1 MLPRW
6 RTIAGGG
13 PRRTAL
19 LVILLGVLG
28 GCGGKPMPFP
38 IPESELGDRPGLFTG
53 EKGSWE
59 VFSRDLS
66 PEHPGDRNVQQ
77 APR

>member
-1 MLPRW
+1 MLRW
-6 RTIAGGG
+6 RRIADA
-13 PRRTAL
+13 RTHRTAL

-59 VFSRDLS
+59 VFSHGQDSNPS
-66 PEHPGDRNVQQ
+66 PDTKPEKP
-77 APR
+77 

>member
-6 RTIAGGG
+6 RTIAGARPHG
-13 PRRTAL
+13 TAL
-19 LVILLGVLG
+19 LVVLLGLLG
-28 GCGGKPMPFP
+28 GCGGKPTPFP
-38 IPESELGDRPGLFTG
+38 VPESELGDRPGLFTG
-53 EKGSWE
+53 ETGSWE

-66 PEHPGDRNVQQ
+66 PPPADRNVEK

>member
-1 MLPRW
+1 MLRRW
-6 RTIAGGG
+6 RTIAGAR
-13 PRRTAL
+13 PRRTVL
-19 LVILLGVLG
+19 LVVLLGLLG
-28 GCGGKPMPFP
+28 GCGGKPMAFP

-53 EKGSWE
+53 ETGSWE

-66 PEHPGDRNVQQ
+66 PPKPADRNVQE

>member
-1 MLPRW
+1 MPWRW
-6 RTIAGGG
+6 RTNAGTG

-19 LVILLGVLG
+19 LVILVGLLG
-28 GCGGKPMPFP
+28 GCGGGKPMPFP
-38 IPESELGDRPGLFTG
+38 VPESELGDRPGLFTG
-53 EKGSWE
+53 ETGSWE

-66 PEHPGDRNVQQ
+66 PPPADRKIEK

>member
-1 MLPRW
+1 MLRW
-6 RTIAGGG
+6 RRIADA
-13 PRRTAL
+13 RTHRTAL

-59 VFSRDLS
+59 VFSHGQNSNPSLDTKPLK
-66 PEHPGDRNVQQ
+66 P
-77 APR
+77 